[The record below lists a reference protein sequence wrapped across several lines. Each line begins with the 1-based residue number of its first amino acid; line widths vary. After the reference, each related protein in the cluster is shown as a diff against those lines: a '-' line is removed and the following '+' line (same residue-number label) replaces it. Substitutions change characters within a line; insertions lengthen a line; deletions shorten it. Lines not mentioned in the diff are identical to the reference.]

1 MMGIMEVAV
10 GSFPQEQWITFVT
23 SVLSTSPYHHG
34 LWAGQEK
41 AGVAM
46 AACSNMGVRWF
57 LTPLPLGS
65 RASCLSQF
73 PRLLATIVVSA
84 ILIDHDVREIEDVLE
99 SHDMQ
104 NEEQAHNVSEAAR
117 AIAEPL
123 PQHADAE
130 PLVQTST
137 RVPQRRLTTRELS
150 RRRRQRL
157 LELLQQQAKQPAS
170 H

>member
-1 MMGIMEVAV
+1 
-10 GSFPQEQWITFVT
+10 
-23 SVLSTSPYHHG
+23 
-34 LWAGQEK
+34 
-41 AGVAM
+41 M

-104 NEEQAHNVSEAAR
+104 NKEQAHNVSEAAR

>member
-1 MMGIMEVAV
+1 
-10 GSFPQEQWITFVT
+10 
-23 SVLSTSPYHHG
+23 
-34 LWAGQEK
+34 
-41 AGVAM
+41 M

-65 RASCLSQF
+65 RASFLSQF

-84 ILIDHDVREIEDVLE
+84 ILIDHDVRESEDWLE
-99 SHDMQ
+99 GQSMQ
-104 NEEQAHNVSEAAR
+104 SEEQAHNVSAEVG

-123 PQHADAE
+123 PHHMGAA

-137 RVPQRRLTTRELS
+137 PVPRRRLTTREVA

-157 LELLQQQAKQPAS
+157 LELLQQHTKPPAS
-170 H
+170 Q